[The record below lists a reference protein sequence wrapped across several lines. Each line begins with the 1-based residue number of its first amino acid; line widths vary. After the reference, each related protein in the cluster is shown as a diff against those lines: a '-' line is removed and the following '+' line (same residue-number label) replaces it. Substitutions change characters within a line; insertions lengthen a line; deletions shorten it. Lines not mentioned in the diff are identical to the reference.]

1 MSKKVTVLVGNGFN
15 YFISQYLLSV
25 NPKILL
31 EKLEPYKK
39 SQKITDQ
46 QVLIQ
51 LENLQNDIK
60 RYCNLL
66 DFLKLDNY
74 SEFGETLLSKLNTFF
89 EGLDKS
95 NSSSSQNIVD
105 ELSSLVAAQINSI
118 FDETSISKDV
128 NHFKFVNATVKTLMK
143 SGSNYFSENFLDFV
157 NKVSG
162 CSYNVYTT
170 NYDYMIGSVFSEV
183 YNTTQTLNFKEGGKV
198 YNLHGH
204 YARKDEHGE
213 VVCCAPELKKEQMK
227 KDYFEKFRNDV
238 ETSNLFILFGIGLT
252 SDPHLLRELNKKEND
267 IFIIIDSNKESYF
280 SNHYPKYNSFKQND
294 KEKSTLKEFQFLKNN
309 QIYFIDT
316 CAYQSKENFLVN
328 QINTPE
334 KLIESLNIIADSLI

>member
-143 SGSNYFSENFLDFV
+143 
-157 NKVSG
+157 
-162 CSYNVYTT
+162 
-170 NYDYMIGSVFSEV
+170 
-183 YNTTQTLNFKEGGKV
+183 
-198 YNLHGH
+198 
-204 YARKDEHGE
+204 
-213 VVCCAPELKKEQMK
+213 
-227 KDYFEKFRNDV
+227 
-238 ETSNLFILFGIGLT
+238 
-252 SDPHLLRELNKKEND
+252 
-267 IFIIIDSNKESYF
+267 
-280 SNHYPKYNSFKQND
+280 
-294 KEKSTLKEFQFLKNN
+294 
-309 QIYFIDT
+309 
-316 CAYQSKENFLVN
+316 
-328 QINTPE
+328 
-334 KLIESLNIIADSLI
+334 